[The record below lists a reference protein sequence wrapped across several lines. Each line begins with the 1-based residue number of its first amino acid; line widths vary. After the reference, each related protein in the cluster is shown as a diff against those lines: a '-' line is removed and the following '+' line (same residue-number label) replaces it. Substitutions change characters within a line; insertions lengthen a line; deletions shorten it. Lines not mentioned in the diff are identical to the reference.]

1 MLMCNRKAIA
11 AFAAFMIVG
20 PGVTGAGDTPPGYAS
35 ATEAYRQG
43 IKAIAGG
50 EVPAALAALDY
61 AAERGVLGAQ
71 LKLARLYG
79 AGGAV
84 AKNDAKSF
92 SYYQQ
97 IADQHA
103 EITPLSPVAKYVG
116 EAFVAL
122 GKYHVQGIPEMG
134 LAANP
139 ARAANFFRHAASYFG
154 NADAQYQLAR
164 LYLSGEGVP
173 QNVSLA
179 VNWLSIA
186 AKKQHAAAQATLGEL
201 LWRGEQVPQRRAR
214 GLALIA
220 MAHES
225 AKASGSEPK
234 WIASLYT
241 EVLASSNAA
250 TRSSAQSLMQRMGK
264 KGDVILSAPDTT
276 KLQPAKP
283 GAQILMPASS
293 AMPKP
298 AAPGAATTASATPTE
313 PAPAVEADA
322 KAAIGLGFAPG
333 GEPAQLK
340 P

>member
-1 MLMCNRKAIA
+1 MLMCNWKAVA
-11 AFAAFMIVG
+11 AFAAFMIVV
-20 PGVTGAGDTPPGYAS
+20 PAVTGAGDTPPSYAS

-43 IKAIAGG
+43 IKAIASS
-50 EVPAALAALDY
+50 EMPVALAALDY

-84 AKNDAKSF
+84 ARDDAKSF

-116 EAFVAL
+116 ESFVAL

-154 NADAQYQLAR
+154 DADAQYQLAR
-164 LYLSGEGVP
+164 LYLTGEGVP

-186 AKKQHAAAQATLGEL
+186 AKKQHAASQATLGEL

-214 GLALIA
+214 GFALIA
-220 MAHES
+220 MAQES

-250 TRSSAQSLMQRMGK
+250 TRTSAQALMQRMGK
-264 KGDVILSAPDTT
+264 KRDAILAAPDTT
-276 KLQPAKP
+276 KLPPAAS

-293 AMPKP
+293 GMTKP
-298 AAPGAATTASATPTE
+298 TAPAATTASAAPAE

-322 KAAIGLGFAPG
+322 KAAIGLGFARE